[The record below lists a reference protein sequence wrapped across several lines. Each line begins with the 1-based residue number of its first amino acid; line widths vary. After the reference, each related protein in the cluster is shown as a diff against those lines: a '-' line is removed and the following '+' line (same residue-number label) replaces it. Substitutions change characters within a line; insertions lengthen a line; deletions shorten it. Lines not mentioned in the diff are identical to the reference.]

1 MGSLLGL
8 FQKETVHQIDFFLDF
23 NDVEEPV
30 GPSLEIFNHVRGILE
45 RSSDILDGLSEY
57 QGCTTQIHQAI
68 TDPTPPNESAAWEV
82 LLPAVDLLR
91 DLYLYSNEIGD
102 ASKQLLPPLSD
113 AAQLRD
119 QAALAKLLCELFN
132 FILKFDDLKMV
143 NPHIQND
150 FSFFRRSM
158 GKLKA
163 SGNADRINVAD
174 DVANKMSLFYAY
186 PTPMMNMLTQLV
198 KEQNLGVA
206 NEEIV
211 AGLSLLAN
219 VCLDMVENNRFPDD
233 PELNLFCLRAMTA
246 AIVLVDHVSENGGV
260 FSRRSPVNIK
270 TAILTLREKDAT
282 LGTEGLLNCLKYTTQ
297 TLNSEAT
304 PTSIKNLLV

>member
-23 NDVEEPV
+23 NNVEPPT
-30 GPSLEIFNHVRGILE
+30 GPSLEIYEHVHGILQ
-45 RSSDILDGLSEY
+45 RSNEILDHLQNY
-57 QGCTTQIHQAI
+57 QACTTQIHTAI
-68 TDPTPPNESAAWEV
+68 TDPTTTNENAAWDV
-82 LLPAVDLLR
+82 LLPAVDQLK
-91 DLYLYSNEIGD
+91 DLFLYSIEIGE

-132 FILKFDDLKMV
+132 FILRFDDLKMIK
-143 NPHIQND
+143 PEIQND

-163 SGNADRINVAD
+163 SGNAERINVAD

-219 VCLDMVENNRFPDD
+219 VCLNMVENNEFPDD
-233 PELNLFCLRAMTA
+233 PDLNLFCLRAMTA

-270 TAILTLREKDAT
+270 TAILTLREKDDT